1 MGAAYVQLRR
11 LQKARQ
17 WLRRSVAGGFACYPW
32 FQRDP
37 LLEPLRRDDES
48 RPLFDELKVMWER
61 ARARYP
67 A

>member
-1 MGAAYVQLRR
+1 LLDSLIQSPAAPAA
-11 LQKARQ
+11 ARA
-17 WLRRSVAGGFACYPW
+17 RAGLAIGCVCYPW
-32 FQRDP
+32 FERDP

-61 ARARYP
+61 ARARDP